1 MGRFRCK
8 TSREAIEATF
18 AGRWSLSDSNSWAA
32 LTYVVCG
39 ESKKRK
45 QIEAFRLIK
54 RDAGKFV
61 FSGLTC
67 NHEFRPS
74 VKDLIRTFGG
84 ILYLFQGIF
93 CL

>member
-1 MGRFRCK
+1 MGRVRCY
-8 TSREAIEATF
+8 TSREAIKATF

-32 LTYVVCG
+32 WTYVVCG
-39 ESKKRK
+39 ETEKRK
-45 QIEAFRLIK
+45 QIVAFRLIK
-54 RDAGKFV
+54 RDAWRFI

-74 VKDLIRTFGG
+74 IKDLIGTFGG